1 MKDVGWK
8 LTAFGL
14 CAATPLLIPGGL
26 SAASFE
32 CNRAETRIEKMICA
46 EAELSKLDD
55 DLAGAYAIALENRS
69 QSDTKEALKND
80 QKTWLKERNTCGDTS
95 CVKSSY
101 VNRLAAL
108 AKLSGKSE
116 HSVTPV
122 IAPAV
127 TDNEKCLA
135 PNIDWRNYQWIL
147 IVGNGK
153 TACEEMLA
161 YLKSRPKDQPPPV
174 CAEDRLPPNGH
185 WTRPDW
191 QEISPELKE
200 RFIASLPKDK
210 EKPSLKRAFSSCEF
224 KVTHT
229 DISGDGIPEYL
240 LALIHKKSVEW
251 CRLSPFCASS
261 EKDEW
266 KGYVRL
272 NGELYYELMPLRDD
286 GMEID
291 WQHKCIAP
299 NTHMETLNEYIGSG
313 ELIFYKKRPYWLSTI
328 FWNQKIH
335 DNYKNF
341 RNDPNDPYSRTFE
354 LAPLAFDQLDDDTP
368 ASKPPPASFDNLG
381 HIGKNHL
388 ATCYFGYFH
397 RNNLKNNPPRRRR

>member
-14 CAATPLLIPGGL
+14 CAATPLWIPGGL
-26 SAASFE
+26 SAASFD

-101 VNRLAAL
+101 VNRLAVL
-108 AKLSGKSE
+108 TKLSGKSE

-122 IAPAV
+122 IAPAL

-200 RFIASLPKDK
+200 QFIASLPKDK
-210 EKPSLKRAFSSCEF
+210 EKSYLKNSIQLKKLLQVLSLDNPSINRCK
-224 KVTHT
+224 
-229 DISGDGIPEYL
+229 PE
-240 LALIHKKSVEW
+240 
-251 CRLSPFCASS
+251 
-261 EKDEW
+261 
-266 KGYVRL
+266 
-272 NGELYYELMPLRDD
+272 
-286 GMEID
+286 
-291 WQHKCIAP
+291 
-299 NTHMETLNEYIGSG
+299 
-313 ELIFYKKRPYWLSTI
+313 
-328 FWNQKIH
+328 
-335 DNYKNF
+335 
-341 RNDPNDPYSRTFE
+341 
-354 LAPLAFDQLDDDTP
+354 
-368 ASKPPPASFDNLG
+368 SKPL
-381 HIGKNHL
+381 
-388 ATCYFGYFH
+388 T
-397 RNNLKNNPPRRRR
+397 R